1 MDADSND
8 VLRVTEGHSPT
19 PERLMLVKHS
29 GHQEKK
35 CVGLKV
41 VTSGFCD
48 IHVQLGW
55 RSGALTTGC

>member
-8 VLRVTEGHSPT
+8 VLRVTERQSPT

-29 GHQEKK
+29 RRQEKK
-35 CVGLKV
+35 CVDSKV

-48 IHVQLGW
+48 IHIQPET
-55 RSGALTTGC
+55 RSGALTTEC